1 MDNNEK
7 NSYVQNDKKEIL
19 CIVFYTIIIFIGM
32 AIASRF
38 LG

>member
-1 MDNNEK
+1 MDNNDK
-7 NSYVQNDKKEIL
+7 NPYVQNDKKEIL
-19 CIVFYTIIIFIGM
+19 WLVFYTIIIFIGM